1 MTLLLLLVDKD
12 TKMPV
17 ICPLVSTMSAIVF
30 NPKKTEQVFE
40 HNLREHFKKLAQF
53 DSTKELEA
61 SKLYQALRPEI
72 DSILNSVVQEE
83 FADVNETARQTKESV
98 RVTAWNLE
106 RGIKLEG
113 IIKALQEHPELK
125 DSDLLLLT
133 ELDNGMARS
142 GNKNVPRQIA
152 ENLNL
157 NYAFAPCY
165 IALNKGS
172 GVEAFIEGENT
183 NSIHGNA
190 LMSRYPLLRAHSLAL
205 PNGKDKM
212 NGKEKR
218 LGCLRAV
225 IADVDYPNGMFRAV
239 SLHLDAHS
247 TQTHRYL
254 QMKIV
259 LDHLETLTPKLPV
272 IIGGD
277 WNTTTFNSSR
287 AAFSILGYC
296 RRVLM
301 GVRNVVQ
308 NHYPHPDRWFER
320 KLFREIEKRGYNYK
334 DLNEYGV
341 GTLHYD
347 MNSIAQNTNL
357 GDWVP
362 KWCFWFIFWALE
374 KTGGRCS
381 LKLDWFTGKGIKLA
395 PESKPK
401 VVGNLKDETGVL
413 SDHDAIVLEFIADN
427 KNGF

>member
-1 MTLLLLLVDKD
+1 
-12 TKMPV
+12 
-17 ICPLVSTMSAIVF
+17 MSAIVLSS
-30 NPKKTEQVFE
+30 EQSNSV
-40 HNLREHFKKLAQF
+40 LRHSLRAHYKDLAQF
-53 DSTKELEA
+53 SSSKELEA
-61 SKLYQALRPEI
+61 SPIYQSLRPEI
-72 DSILNSVVQEE
+72 DRILNSVTCED
-83 FADVNETARQTKESV
+83 FSNNNSSARESIKTV
-98 RVTAWNLE
+98 AWNIE

-113 IIKALQEHPELK
+113 IIKALQQNSDLK

-133 ELDNGMARS
+133 ELDNGMARTK
-142 GNKNVPRQIA
+142 NRNVPREIA
-152 ENLNL
+152 EALNL

-165 IALNKGS
+165 IALTNGS

-183 NSIHGNA
+183 WAIHGNA
-190 LMSRYPLLRAHSLAL
+190 LMSRYPILKAHSLAL

-212 NGKEKR
+212 KGVEKR

-225 IADVDYPNGMFRAV
+225 IADIDHPHGMFRAV

-247 TQTHRYL
+247 TQKHRHRQL
-254 QMKIV
+254 KIV
-259 LDHLETLTPKLPV
+259 LDHLETLTPHLPV

-287 AAFSILGYC
+287 AVFSILGYC

-320 KLFREIEKRGYNYK
+320 KLFSEIESRGYNYK
-334 DLNEYGV
+334 DLNEIGV

-374 KTGGRCS
+374 KTGERCS
-381 LKLDWFTGKGIKLA
+381 LKLDWFTGKDIQVA
-395 PESKPK
+395 PNSKPK
-401 VVGNLKDETGVL
+401 VIGDLKDETGVL
-413 SDHDAIVLEFIADN
+413 SDHDAIVLEFIPN
-427 KNGF
+427 KF

>member
-1 MTLLLLLVDKD
+1 
-12 TKMPV
+12 
-17 ICPLVSTMSAIVF
+17 MSAVVLSS
-30 NPKKTEQVFE
+30 EQS
-40 HNLREHFKKLAQF
+40 NSALRHSLRAHYKDLARF
-53 DSTKELEA
+53 SSSKEME
-61 SKLYQALRPEI
+61 SSSLYQSLRPEI
-72 DSILNSVVQEE
+72 DRILNSVICEE
-83 FADVNETARQTKESV
+83 FSNSNSSARESIKTV
-98 RVTAWNLE
+98 AWNIE

-113 IIKALQEHPELK
+113 IIKALQEHPDLK
-125 DSDLLLLT
+125 ESDLLLLT
-133 ELDNGMARS
+133 ELDNGMARTK
-142 GNKNVPRQIA
+142 NRNVPREIA
-152 ENLNL
+152 EALNL

-165 IALNKGS
+165 IALTNGS

-183 NSIHGNA
+183 WAIHGNA
-190 LMSRYPLLRAHSLAL
+190 LMSRYPILNAHSLAL

-212 NGKEKR
+212 KGVEKR

-225 IADVDYPNGMFRAV
+225 IADIDHPHGMFRAV

-247 TQTHRYL
+247 TQSHRHR

-259 LDHLETLTPKLPV
+259 LDHLEALPKLPT

-287 AAFSILGYC
+287 AVFSILGYC

-301 GVRNVVQ
+301 GVRNIVH

-334 DLNEYGV
+334 DLNEIGV
-341 GTLHYD
+341 GTLHYN

-362 KWCFWFIFWALE
+362 RWCFWFIFWALE

-381 LKLDWFTGKGIKLA
+381 LKLDWFTGKDIEAA
-395 PESKPK
+395 PNGKPK
-401 VVGNLKDETGVL
+401 VICDLKDEAGVL
-413 SDHDAIVLEFIADN
+413 SDHDAIVLEFVIKSFRNEDL
-427 KNGF
+427 

>member
-1 MTLLLLLVDKD
+1 
-12 TKMPV
+12 MPV
-17 ICPLVSTMSAIVF
+17 HFTMSAIVLSS
-30 NPKKTEQVFE
+30 EQSDSG
-40 HNLREHFKKLAQF
+40 LRHSLRAHYKDLARF
-53 DSTKELEA
+53 SSSEKMEA
-61 SKLYQALRPEI
+61 SSLYQLLRPEI
-72 DSILNSVVQEE
+72 DRILSSVICEE
-83 FADVNETARQTKESV
+83 FSGDNPTTRHPIKTI
-98 RVTAWNLE
+98 AWNIE
-106 RGIKLEG
+106 RGIKLDG
-113 IIKALQEHPELK
+113 IIRALKEHPELK

-133 ELDNGMARS
+133 ELDNGMARTK
-142 GNKNVPRQIA
+142 NKNVPREIA
-152 ENLNL
+152 ENLNM

-165 IALNKGS
+165 IALTNGS

-183 NSIHGNA
+183 WAIHGNA
-190 LMSRYPLLRAHSLAL
+190 LMSRYPILNAHSLAL

-212 NGKEKR
+212 KGVEKR

-225 IADVDYPNGMFRAV
+225 IADIDHPHGMFRAV

-247 TQTHRYL
+247 TQNHRHQ

-259 LDHLETLTPKLPV
+259 LDHLETLSPKLPT

-287 AAFSILGYC
+287 AVFSILGYC

-320 KLFREIEKRGYNYK
+320 KLFREIEARGYNYK
-334 DLNEYGV
+334 DLNEIGV

-347 MNSIAQNTNL
+347 MDSIAQNTNL

-362 KWCFWFIFWALE
+362 KWCFWFIFWALG

-381 LKLDWFTGKGIKLA
+381 LKLDWFTGKDIRVV
-395 PESKPK
+395 PNSKPK
-401 VVGNLKDETGVL
+401 VIGNLKDETGIL
-413 SDHDAIVLEFIADN
+413 SDHDAIVLEFIPI
-427 KNGF
+427 KTEGEKG